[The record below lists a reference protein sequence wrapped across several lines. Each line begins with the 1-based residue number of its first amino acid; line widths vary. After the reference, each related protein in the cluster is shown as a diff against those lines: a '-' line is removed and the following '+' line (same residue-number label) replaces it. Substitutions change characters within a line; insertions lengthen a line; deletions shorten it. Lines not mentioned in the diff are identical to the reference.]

1 MIRTTR
7 RRGARWA
14 TALALTSALVLAPT
28 AAFAA
33 DGDDVAPATTDP
45 AATPVTVGATG
56 GDAVEPAAAA
66 PESSAPAAAPEEAAA
81 PAEAPVVE
89 SSAAPAP
96 APEAPAADSA
106 AGSAAETEA
115 VTAEVPAAS
124 ALVADGIVMNYVV
137 NTTVRSADAVADA
150 SAAVVAAGG
159 VVLSQY
165 PEIGVVTAQSR
176 DGDFLAEMRATAGVE
191 SAGPTRTA
199 EVVGDE
205 VEVPAEAPATSGATA
220 PAAGATGAGPQSL
233 DRPLGTEVAPV
244 DPLEAQQWDMDVI
257 GAPEARELDAGDG
270 VVVGVL
276 DSGIDVSHPDLAGQ
290 VDASESVGCAVNGQ
304 PDQTQAAWV
313 PVDDSESH
321 GTHVAGTI
329 AAADNG
335 VGIVGVAPDATLAS
349 VKVVNYDGFIY
360 PEYALCGFMWAAGQ
374 GFDVTNNSYY
384 VDPWEFWCTTEPDQA
399 PALESV
405 TRAVDFSEQQGVL
418 NVAAAGNSNY
428 DLANKTTSDSGPN
441 DTTPVVR
448 DVSTG
453 CSDIPAEID
462 GVVTVASVAQQA
474 DGSVVK
480 SSFSNYGEGVIDVAA
495 PGSNILSTVFGG
507 KYESYN
513 GTSMAS
519 PHVAGVAALLAATHP
534 GATPAELQV
543 LLKQQASPI
552 GDSALYG
559 SGLVNAF
566 AAVSEGVVP
575 ALGPVAAVAD
585 GTVQAGRPFR
595 VLGANFV
602 PGETVTVRGPGGQPL
617 NGPFVADDR
626 GRISDVTAL
635 EPFVPAGVST
645 VVLTG
650 DAGSRVT
657 LDLLVEEAVAG
668 PAITAPVAGSTVETG
683 TVTVTGTAQP
693 GALVTVVLAT
703 ADQFEGLEQLGATT
717 SPSARALDV
726 AADPVA
732 FDPELGF
739 AVSTIQTD
747 GTGTFSATFTG
758 VPEGDFGVTALQ
770 VLLDGTSS
778 TFADPVL
785 FAVTAAAVVPPVTTP
800 GTGVDPGVPVTT
812 PAGTGVVPVTS
823 TRAGALAYT
832 GSEPAAPLS
841 AALLLLVAGAGT
853 LVVARRLGR
862 RAAARTDG

>member
-1 MIRTTR
+1 MIRSTR

-33 DGDDVAPATTDP
+33 DPAVSP
-45 AATPVTVGATG
+45 VGADGT
-56 GDAVEPAAAA
+56 DADAAASGAADTAAAAAA
-66 PESSAPAAAPEEAAA
+66 PTEAEAPAAETPAVEA
-81 PAEAPVVE
+81 PAETP
-89 SSAAPAP
+89 AAEAP
-96 APEAPAADSA
+96 APEAPAA
-106 AGSAAETEA
+106 ETED

-124 ALVADGIVMNYVV
+124 ARVADGIVMNYVV

-159 VVLSQY
+159 VVLSEY

-176 DGDFLAEMRATAGVE
+176 DGDFLATMRGTLGVE

-199 EVVGDE
+199 EVVDDE
-205 VEVPAEAPATSGATA
+205 VEVPAEVPATSGATA

-244 DPLEAQQWDMDVI
+244 DPLEAQQWDMAAI
-257 GAPEARELDAGDG
+257 GAPEAREIEDGDG

-290 VDASESVGCAVNGQ
+290 VDASKSVGCSVNGQ
-304 PDQTQAAWV
+304 PDRSQAAWV

-335 VGIVGVAPDATLAS
+335 VGIVGIAPGATLAS

-360 PEYALCGFMWAAGQ
+360 PEYALCGFMWAADQ

-384 VDPWEFWCTTEPDQA
+384 VDPWEFWCSTEADQA

-405 TRAVDFSEQQGVL
+405 TRAVEFSEQQGVL

-428 DLANKTTSDSGPN
+428 DLANKTRSASGPN
-441 DTTPVVR
+441 DTTPVDR
-448 DVSTG
+448 DVSQG
-453 CSDIPAEID
+453 CSDIPTEIP
-462 GVVTVASVAQQA
+462 GVVTVASVAEQA
-474 DGSVVK
+474 DGSTAK
-480 SSFSNYGEGVIDVAA
+480 SSFSNYGEGVIDIAA
-495 PGSNILSTVFGG
+495 PGSRILSTVFGG
-507 KYESYN
+507 LYASYN

-534 GATPAELQV
+534 GASPAELQA
-543 LLKQQASPI
+543 LLEQQATPVA
-552 GDSALYG
+552 GAGGLTG
-559 SGLVNAF
+559 SRYFGAGLVNAF
-566 AAVSEGVVP
+566 AAVTEDLVP

-602 PGETVTVRGPGGQPL
+602 PDETVTVTGPDGEPL
-617 NGPFVADDR
+617 DGEFIADAEGRLVGPAVL
-626 GRISDVTAL
+626 S
-635 EPFVPAGVST
+635 PFLPAGAT
-645 VVLTG
+645 TLELTG
-650 DAGSRVT
+650 DAGSRAT

-668 PAITAPVAGSTVETG
+668 PAITAPVAGSTVEAG

-703 ADQFEGLEQLGATT
+703 ADQFEGFEQMVTPT
-717 SPSARALDV
+717 SPSARLDV
-726 AADPVA
+726 AGEPVA
-732 FDPELGF
+732 FDTDLGF
-739 AVSTIQTD
+739 SVSTIQTD
-747 GTGTFSATFTG
+747 ATGAFTASFTG
-758 VPEGDFGVTALQ
+758 VPAGDYGTTALQ
-770 VLLDGTSS
+770 VLADGTSS
-778 TFADPVL
+778 TFTDPVL
-785 FAVTAAAVVPPVTTP
+785 FSVAAAAVVPPVTVP
-800 GTGVDPGVPVTT
+800 GTGVVPVTT

-832 GSEPAAPLS
+832 GSEPGAPLS
-841 AALLLLVAGAGT
+841 AALLLLVAGAGA
-853 LVVARRLGR
+853 LVAARRLRR
-862 RAAARTDG
+862 RADTRIDG

>member
-1 MIRTTR
+1 MIRSTR

-33 DGDDVAPATTDP
+33 DPAVSP
-45 AATPVTVGATG
+45 VGADGT
-56 GDAVEPAAAA
+56 DADAAASSASDTAAAAAA
-66 PESSAPAAAPEEAAA
+66 PTEAETPAAETPATETPAAETPAVEA
-81 PAEAPVVE
+81 PAETP
-89 SSAAPAP
+89 AA
-96 APEAPAADSA
+96 EAPATDAP
-106 AGSAAETEA
+106 AAETED

-205 VEVPAEAPATSGATA
+205 VEVPAEAPATSGVTA
-220 PAAGATGAGPQSL
+220 PAAGATGTGPQSL
-233 DRPLGTEVAPV
+233 DRSLGTEVAPV
-244 DPLEAQQWDMDVI
+244 DPLEAQQWDMTAI
-257 GAPEARELDAGDG
+257 GAPEAREIEDGDG

-290 VDASESVGCAVNGQ
+290 VDASKSVGCAVNGQ
-304 PDQTQAAWV
+304 PDQSQAAWV

-335 VGIVGVAPDATLAS
+335 VGIVGIAPGATLAS

-360 PEYALCGFMWAAGQ
+360 PEYALCGFMWAADQ

-384 VDPWEFWCTTEPDQA
+384 VDPWEFWCSTEADQA
-399 PALESV
+399 PALTAV
-405 TRAVDFSEQQGVL
+405 TRAVEFSEDQGVL
-418 NVAAAGNSNY
+418 SVAAAGNSSY
-428 DLANKTTSDSGPN
+428 DLANKTTNDSSPN
-441 DTTPVVR
+441 DTTPVDR
-448 DVSTG
+448 DVSEG
-453 CSDIPAEID
+453 CSDIPTEID
-462 GVVTVASVAQQA
+462 GVVTVSALRLGA
-474 DGSVVK
+474 DGQPVFDSRY
-480 SSFSNYGEGVIDVAA
+480 SNFGAGVIDLGA

-507 KYESYN
+507 EYEAYN

-534 GATPAELQV
+534 GASPAELQV
-543 LLKQQASPI
+543 LLKQQATKRDDP
-552 GDSALYG
+552 ALYG
-559 SGLVNAF
+559 AGVVNAF
-566 AAVSEGVVP
+566 AAVTEDLVP

-602 PGETVTVRGPGGQPL
+602 PGETVTVTGPDGEPL
-617 NGPFVADDR
+617 DGEFTADAEGRLVGPAVL
-626 GRISDVTAL
+626 S
-635 EPFVPAGVST
+635 PFLPAGAT
-645 VVLTG
+645 TLELTG
-650 DAGSRVT
+650 DAGSRAT

-668 PAITAPVAGSTVETG
+668 PAITAPVAGSTVEAG

-703 ADQFEGLEQLGATT
+703 ADQFEGFEQMVTPT
-717 SPSARALDV
+717 SPSARLDV
-726 AADPVA
+726 AGEPVA
-732 FDPELGF
+732 FDTDLGF
-739 AVSTIQTD
+739 SVSTIQTEA
-747 GTGTFSATFTG
+747 TGAFTASFTG
-758 VPEGDFGVTALQ
+758 VPAGDYGTTALQ
-770 VLLDGTSS
+770 VLADGTSS
-778 TFADPVL
+778 TFTDPVL
-785 FAVTAAAVVPPVTTP
+785 FSVAAAAVVPPVTVP
-800 GTGVDPGVPVTT
+800 GTGVVPVTT

-832 GSEPAAPLS
+832 GSEPGAPLS
-841 AALLLLVAGAGT
+841 AALLLLVAGAGA
-853 LVVARRLGR
+853 LVAARRLRR
-862 RAAARTDG
+862 RADTRIDG